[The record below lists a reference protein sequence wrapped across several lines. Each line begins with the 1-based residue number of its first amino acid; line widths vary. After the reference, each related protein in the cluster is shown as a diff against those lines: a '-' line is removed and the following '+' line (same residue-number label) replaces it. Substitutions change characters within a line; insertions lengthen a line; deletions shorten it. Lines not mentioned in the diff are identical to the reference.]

1 MPKIKLSDGTYIK
14 YTTIPLYR
22 GVKIIDKEK
31 SLTNLILLKQI
42 LDKHKVKF
50 QLAYGT
56 LLGAIRDKDFIS
68 HDEDIDLIILEED
81 KNMFM
86 NTLSILIENGFRIA
100 RYDRRGLLSIIRN
113 GEYIDLYFFDKL
125 DDEIRTC
132 SGMLCPATFLENV
145 SLIDFKG
152 ENFYAPTDYVG
163 FFEYEYGDDWMTP
176 IKWANF
182 EPSYFHVLKMNLRMK
197 IRDILPDWIFFKL
210 AKGAEKKLEARY
222 APKMK
227 RYKERKQNNEI

>member
-1 MPKIKLSDGTYIK
+1 MPKIKLSDGTCIK
-14 YTTIPLYR
+14 YTTVPLYR

-31 SLTNLILLKQI
+31 SFTNLVVLKQI
-42 LDKHKVKF
+42 LDNHDVKF

-56 LLGAIRDKDFIS
+56 LLGAIREKDFIS
-68 HDEDIDLIILEED
+68 HDEDIDLVILEED
-81 KNMFM
+81 KNTFM
-86 NTLSILIENGFRIA
+86 NTLPVLVENGFRIA
-100 RYDRRGLLSIIRN
+100 RYDRRGLLSVIRD
-113 GEYIDLYFFDKL
+113 GEYMDVYFFAKHADGL
-125 DDEIRTC
+125 RTC

-152 ENFYAPTDYVG
+152 EKFNAPTDYVG
-163 FFEYEYGDDWMTP
+163 FFEYEYGENWMIP

-197 IRDILPDWIFFKL
+197 IRDILPDWIFFWL

-222 APKMK
+222 MPKVV
-227 RYKERKQNNEI
+227 RYKERMKENGI